1 MVSKVCQRQQ
11 NRNTACHLH
20 VETNERTNKLT
31 QTEQTGGQRQGVER
45 RAEWAK
51 WVVEKCYR

>member
-1 MVSKVCQRQQ
+1 MSLTCGNK
-11 NRNTACHLH
+11 
-20 VETNERTNKLT
+20 RTNKLT

-45 RAEWAK
+45 WAK